1 MIPVDRRS
9 LLRGEYLARIN
20 RVIDYIDR
28 NIGRSL
34 RLDELARVAN
44 FSPFHFHRV
53 FGALVGETLNDF
65 IQRVRAERAASAL
78 LDNPK
83 ASITEIALDGGYS
96 SSAAFARAFRSRFGM
111 SASAWR
117 QGGVESWRKKR
128 QIERKTG
135 TTLGKIWEE
144 SGTASYYPEGDEHS
158 TPRRFSMNPVKL
170 EIEVKELP
178 ELQVAY
184 VRHIGPYGGVGQA
197 FDKLMRWAGPRG
209 LVRFPVTKLLG
220 VYHDN
225 PDITEDAK
233 LRSSACLTVPSG
245 TKVEGEVGLMA
256 IPGGT
261 FVVARAEVSASQ
273 FGEAWNAL
281 MRDWL
286 PESGYQPDDRMCY
299 EVYLNDPKTHPE
311 GKFLIEICQPIRP
324 L

>member
-1 MIPVDRRS
+1 
-9 LLRGEYLARIN
+9 
-20 RVIDYIDR
+20 
-28 NIGRSL
+28 
-34 RLDELARVAN
+34 
-44 FSPFHFHRV
+44 
-53 FGALVGETLNDF
+53 
-65 IQRVRAERAASAL
+65 
-78 LDNPK
+78 
-83 ASITEIALDGGYS
+83 
-96 SSAAFARAFRSRFGM
+96 
-111 SASAWR
+111 
-117 QGGVESWRKKR
+117 
-128 QIERKTG
+128 
-135 TTLGKIWEE
+135 
-144 SGTASYYPEGDEHS
+144 
-158 TPRRFSMNPVKL
+158 
-170 EIEVKELP
+170 
-178 ELQVAY
+178 
-184 VRHIGPYGGVGQA
+184 
-197 FDKLMRWAGPRG
+197 
-209 LVRFPVTKLLG
+209 VTKLLG